1 MMDSE
6 RLHEGKH
13 GDGAEGDA
21 KSALGGAMR
30 RGTE

>member
-1 MMDSE
+1 MTNNE
-6 RLHEGKH
+6 RSRSGI

-21 KSALGGAMR
+21 NTTLGGAMR